1 MTSLSMPLHDLT
13 VAELAA
19 GLKAKTF
26 SATEVARHFLTRAQ
40 DDMSATAQ
48 AQGAENTF
56 GTGSFLALN
65 PEATL
70 AQAKAADT
78 RLAAGTGG
86 ALEGVPLG
94 HKDIFVTQAF
104 PTTAGSKMLEGYRSP
119 FDATVVRKLAEAGM
133 VTVGKLNCDE
143 FAMGSANENSAYGA
157 VKNPWDATRVPG
169 GSSGGS
175 ASAIAARLVPA
186 ATGTDTGGSIRQ
198 PASFCGIT
206 GIKPTYGR
214 ASRYGMIAYASSL
227 DQAGPMARTAEDCA
241 LLLSAMCGPDPD
253 RDSTSLDVP
262 AEDFTAS
269 LNGSIDGL
277 RIGIPKE
284 FFGEGLH
291 ADVRAA
297 VETALAELK
306 KLGAKLVPISLP
318 RTELSIPVYYIIA
331 PAEASSNLSRFD
343 GVKFGHRAKDFT
355 DLESMYKKSRAEGF
369 GEEVK
374 RRIMTGTYVLS
385 HGYYDAYYLQA
396 QKIRRMIADD
406 FQNAF
411 KDCDVIAGPVAP
423 SVAWKLGENAHD
435 PVADYLADIFTLPA
449 SLAGLPGMSVPA
461 GFAMPSM
468 QGSGSG
474 SAKPLPVGLQ
484 LIGNYFKEA
493 QLLNVAHRLQ
503 QATDFHLRKPEG
515 V

>member
-1 MTSLSMPLHDLT
+1 MTTALHDMT
-13 VAELAA
+13 VAALAA

-26 SATEVARHFLTRAQ
+26 SATEVAKHFVARAQ
-40 DDMSATAQ
+40 ADQ
-48 AQGAENTF
+48 
-56 GTGSFLALN
+56 TGSFLALN

-70 AQAKAADT
+70 AQAKAADA
-78 RLAAGTGG
+78 RLAAGTAG

-94 HKDIFVTQAF
+94 HKDIFVTQDF

-119 FDATVVRKLAEAGM
+119 FDATLVRRLAEAGM
-133 VTVGKLNCDE
+133 VTVGKLSCDE
-143 FAMGSANENSAYGA
+143 FAMGSGNENCAYGP

-175 ASAIAARLVPA
+175 AAAIAARLVPA

-227 DQAGPMARTAEDCA
+227 DQGGPMARTAEDCA

-262 AEDFTAS
+262 AEDFSAS
-269 LNGSIDGL
+269 LNADLKGL
-277 RIGIPKE
+277 RIGIPAE
-284 FFGEGLH
+284 FFGEGL
-291 ADVRAA
+291 AGDVRAA
-297 VETALAELK
+297 VDGALAELV
-306 KLGAKLVPISLP
+306 KLGATLVPIHLP

-343 GVKFGHRAKDFT
+343 GVKFGHRAKDYT
-355 DLESMYKKSRAEGF
+355 DLESMYKLSRAEGF
-369 GEEVK
+369 GSEVK

-406 FQNAF
+406 FQQAF
-411 KDCDVIAGPVAP
+411 QECDVIAGPVAP
-423 SVAWKLGENAHD
+423 KVAWKLGENAND

-461 GFAMPSM
+461 GFGAHGM
-468 QGSGSG
+468 
-474 SAKPLPVGLQ
+474 PVGLQ

-503 QATDFHLRKPEG
+503 QATDFHLRMPEG
-515 V
+515 I

>member
-1 MTSLSMPLHDLT
+1 MTTALHDMT

-19 GLKAKTF
+19 ALKAKQF
-26 SATEVARHFLTRAQ
+26 SAVECAQHFLARAQ
-40 DDMSATAQ
+40 ADHS
-48 AQGAENTF
+48 
-56 GTGSFLALN
+56 GSFLALN

-70 AQAKAADT
+70 TQARASDG
-78 RLAAGTGG
+78 RIAAGKAGP
-86 ALEGVPLG
+86 LEGVPLG
-94 HKDIFVTQAF
+94 HKDIFVTKDF

-119 FDATVVRKLAEAGM
+119 FDATLVSRLAGAGM
-133 VTVGKLNCDE
+133 LTLGKLNCDE
-143 FAMGSANENSAYGA
+143 FAMGSGNENSAYGP
-157 VKNPWDATRVPG
+157 VKNPWDAARVPG

-175 ASAIAARLVPA
+175 AAAIAARLVPA

-227 DQAGPMARTAEDCA
+227 DQGGPMARTAEDCA

-253 RDSTSLDVP
+253 RDSTSLDLP
-262 AEDFTAS
+262 AEDFTAC
-269 LNGSIDGL
+269 LGADLKGL
-277 RIGIPKE
+277 RIGIAQE
-284 FFGEGLH
+284 FFGEGL
-291 ADVRAA
+291 APDVRSA
-297 VETALAELK
+297 VDAALAELT
-306 KLGAKLVPISLP
+306 KLGAVLVPISLP

-331 PAEASSNLSRFD
+331 PAEASSNLSRYD
-343 GVKFGHRAKDFT
+343 GVKFGHRAKDYT

-369 GEEVK
+369 GSEVK

-396 QKIRRMIADD
+396 QKIRRMIAQD
-406 FQNAF
+406 FQQAF
-411 KDCDVIAGPVAP
+411 KQCDVIAGPVAP
-423 SVAWKLGENAHD
+423 KVAWRLGENAND

-461 GFAMPSM
+461 GFGAHGM
-468 QGSGSG
+468 
-474 SAKPLPVGLQ
+474 PVGLQ
-484 LIGNYFKEA
+484 LIGNYFAEA
-493 QLLNVAHRLQ
+493 RLLNVAHRLQ

-515 V
+515 GQ

>member
-1 MTSLSMPLHDLT
+1 MTTALHDMT

-19 GLKAKTF
+19 GLKAKTV
-26 SATEVARHFLTRAQ
+26 SATEVAQHFVARAQ
-40 DDMSATAQ
+40 ADMNP
-48 AQGAENTF
+48 G

-70 AQAKAADT
+70 AQAKAADA
-78 RLAAGTGG
+78 RLAAGNAG

-94 HKDIFVTQAF
+94 HKDIFVTKDF
-104 PTTAGSKMLEGYRSP
+104 PTTAGSKMLQGYRSP
-119 FDATVVRKLAEAGM
+119 FDATLVARLAQAGM
-133 VTVGKLNCDE
+133 VTVGKLSCDE
-143 FAMGSANENSAYGA
+143 FAMGSGNENCAYGS
-157 VKNPWDATRVPG
+157 VKNPWDPTRVPG

-175 ASAIAARLVPA
+175 AAAIAARVVPV

-214 ASRYGMIAYASSL
+214 ASRYGMIAFASSL
-227 DQAGPMARTAEDCA
+227 DQGGPMARTAQDCA

-262 AEDFTAS
+262 AEDFTQSLNAS
-269 LNGSIDGL
+269 LEGL

-284 FFGEGLH
+284 FFGEGLA

-297 VETALAELK
+297 VDAALAELT
-306 KLGAKLVPISLP
+306 KLGATLVPISLP

-355 DLESMYKKSRAEGF
+355 DLESMYKQTRAEGF
-369 GEEVK
+369 GSEVK

-411 KDCDVIAGPVAP
+411 KQCDVIAGPVAP
-423 SVAWKLGENAHD
+423 KVAWKLGENAND

-461 GFAMPSM
+461 GFGAGGM
-468 QGSGSG
+468 
-474 SAKPLPVGLQ
+474 PVGLQ

-503 QATDFHLRKPEG
+503 QVTDFHLQKPAG
-515 V
+515 VQP

>member
-1 MTSLSMPLHDLT
+1 MTPLHDMT

-26 SATEVARHFLTRAQ
+26 SATEAAQHFVAR
-40 DDMSATAQ
+40 AQ
-48 AQGAENTF
+48 ADMNAG

-70 AQAKAADT
+70 AQARAADA
-78 RLAAGTGG
+78 RIAAGTAG

-94 HKDIFVTQAF
+94 HKDIFVTKDF

-119 FDATVVRKLAEAGM
+119 FDATLVQRLAEAGM
-133 VTVGKLNCDE
+133 VTVGKLSCDE
-143 FAMGSANENSAYGA
+143 FAMGSGNENCAYGA

-175 ASAIAARLVPA
+175 AAAIAARLVPA

-198 PASFCGIT
+198 PASFCGVT

-227 DQAGPMARTAEDCA
+227 DQGGPMARTAEDCA

-269 LNGSIDGL
+269 LGADLKGL

-284 FFGEGLH
+284 FFGEGLA

-297 VETALAELK
+297 VDGALAELT
-306 KLGAKLVPISLP
+306 KLGATLVPIRLP

-343 GVKFGHRAKDFT
+343 GVKFGHRAKDYT

-369 GEEVK
+369 GSEVK

-396 QKIRRMIADD
+396 QKIRHMIADD
-406 FQNAF
+406 FQQAF
-411 KDCDVIAGPVAP
+411 QQCDVIAGPVAP
-423 SVAWKLGENAHD
+423 KVAWKLGENAND

-461 GFAMPSM
+461 GFGAHGM
-468 QGSGSG
+468 
-474 SAKPLPVGLQ
+474 PVGLQ

-493 QLLNVAHRLQ
+493 RLLNVAHRLQ

-515 V
+515 I

>member
-1 MTSLSMPLHDLT
+1 MNSTSKPLHDMT

-26 SATEVARHFLTRAQ
+26 SATELAQQLVAR
-40 DDMSATAQ
+40 AQ
-48 AQGAENTF
+48 ADQ
-56 GTGSFLALN
+56 TGSFLALN

-70 AQAKAADT
+70 AQAQASDA
-78 RLAAGTGG
+78 RIAAGQAG

-94 HKDIFVTQAF
+94 HKDIFVTRDF

-119 FDATVVRKLAEAGM
+119 FDATLVRRLAEAGM
-133 VTVGKLNCDE
+133 VTVGKLSCDE
-143 FAMGSANENSAYGA
+143 FAMGSGNENCAYGP
-157 VKNPWDATRVPG
+157 VKNPWDASRVPG

-175 ASAIAARLVPA
+175 AAAIAARLVPA

-227 DQAGPMARTAEDCA
+227 DQGGPMARTAEDCA

-262 AEDFTAS
+262 AEDFTAQ
-269 LNGSIDGL
+269 LNADLQGL
-277 RIGIPKE
+277 RIGVPQE
-284 FFGEGLH
+284 FFGEGLA

-297 VETALAELK
+297 VDGALAELTR
-306 KLGAKLVPISLP
+306 LGAKLVPIRLP

-355 DLESMYKKSRAEGF
+355 DLESMYKRSRAEGF
-369 GEEVK
+369 GPEVK

-406 FQNAF
+406 FQQAF
-411 KDCDVIAGPVAP
+411 QQCDVIAGPVAP
-423 SVAWKLGENAHD
+423 KVAWKHGENAND

-461 GFAMPSM
+461 GFGAHHM
-468 QGSGSG
+468 
-474 SAKPLPVGLQ
+474 PVGLQ